1 MCYYSFRYGA
11 IAQLG
16 ERLHGMQ
23 EAAGSTPVG
32 SIKVCPDRLSGHH
45 LSKNRRPEGRA
56 NATSCS
62 IFFSHKVIK
71 LLKNGCAPK

>member
-1 MCYYSFRYGA
+1 
-11 IAQLG
+11 
-16 ERLHGMQ
+16 
-23 EAAGSTPVG
+23 
-32 SIKVCPDRLSGHH
+32 LSGHH